1 MILKFFVFLV
11 HVFQFSIFYEN
22 QTKHDKHKVKGCL
35 NVVLEVKI
43 A

>member
-22 QTKHDKHKVKGCL
+22 QTKHDKRKVKGCL